1 MSKAEI
7 YKIKNTELSRD
18 DLETLLEEENQYT
31 IQKFAERYHK
41 IQRMEEVERQIL
53 ERKLQAES
61 EKRVIEER
69 QNKLYQDIQKVKRGT
84 DALQDEKSN

>member
-31 IQKFAERYHK
+31 I
-41 IQRMEEVERQIL
+41 
-53 ERKLQAES
+53 
-61 EKRVIEER
+61 
-69 QNKLYQDIQKVKRGT
+69 
-84 DALQDEKSN
+84 